1 MADSKESIGAKAWA
15 FLKLPVQ
22 IIIGITIAMFV
33 DHFPTKP
40 VIGHLESLS
49 EEEEEKKK

>member
-1 MADSKESIGAKAWA
+1 MAGSEGMAAKAWA

-33 DHFPTKP
+33 DHFATKKA
-40 VIGHLESLS
+40 IAHLESLA
-49 EEEEEKKK
+49 EDKDDK